1 MHVSRILWNKFCFLN
16 YYHFNQNI
24 CFIYTANIP
33 TSYTRQLDGGVTLAC
48 SNSLII
54 IFLFGIGRIHFNC
67 INLIVFI
74 LEFRRS
80 FIAEIVLPTVF
91 SVLKEK

>member
-1 MHVSRILWNKFCFLN
+1 MWNKFCFLN

-33 TSYTRQLDGGVTLAC
+33 TSYTRQLEGGVTLAC

-80 FIAEIVLPTVF
+80 FIAEIKLPQSLVF
-91 SVLKEK
+91 LKEK